1 MAAAVDDNVKIIP
14 FCVPLPSS
22 SSFLSADHADASPSS
37 SSNSSAA
44 VDSGFGIVG
53 TITLRGRSAVVWFG
67 WGEIETVGSE
77 EERDIVAKCEDGSS
91 SVGNGEI
98 LFLLVN
104 IHCAGHVIISHAMSI
119 SGKPPMGSLAL
130 SIPPVIRSGRPR
142 LDSVSTTQLMG
153 GSSEE
158 DMILGHHISARLA
171 KRNGCPIFVSC
182 SLSGWGGDSVGSVAA
197 GVGGGQGVASE
208 LLSSPAL
215 SAGYDNSLQ
224 QHAAALAE
232 REVSR
237 ILSLEMQ
244 DMNNMAT

>member
-1 MAAAVDDNVKIIP
+1 
-14 FCVPLPSS
+14 
-22 SSFLSADHADASPSS
+22 
-37 SSNSSAA
+37 
-44 VDSGFGIVG
+44 
-53 TITLRGRSAVVWFG
+53 
-67 WGEIETVGSE
+67 
-77 EERDIVAKCEDGSS
+77 
-91 SVGNGEI
+91 
-98 LFLLVN
+98 
-104 IHCAGHVIISHAMSI
+104 
-119 SGKPPMGSLAL
+119 MGSLAL
-130 SIPPVIRSGRPR
+130 SMPPVIRSGRPR
-142 LDSVSTTQLMG
+142 LDSVSTTQLLG

-182 SLSGWGGDSVGSVAA
+182 SLSGWGGDSVGSVVA
-197 GVGGGQGVASE
+197 GGGGGQGVASE